1 VSPDPTLGSARVRM
15 QTYAKGL
22 TEIAIEQGPTI
33 LTQKLYEDHAIG
45 RIPLSE
51 IDGDRYIRI
60 TP

>member
-1 VSPDPTLGSARVRM
+1 M

-22 TEIAIEQGPTI
+22 TEIAIEQAPTI

-45 RIPLSE
+45 RIPLLE

-60 TP
+60 TR